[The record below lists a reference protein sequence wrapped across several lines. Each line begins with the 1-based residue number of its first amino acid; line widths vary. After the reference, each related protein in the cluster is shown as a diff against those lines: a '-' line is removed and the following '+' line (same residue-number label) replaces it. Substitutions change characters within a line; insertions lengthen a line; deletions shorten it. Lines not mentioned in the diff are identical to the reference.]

1 MRRINSEFRTIYMS
15 EEGQKLS
22 NRDYFGYVEMDDF
35 ACYVLADSLDE
46 ELSVNSA
53 KLVVESIIRNFTMAP
68 SMKKRRIKKYIQEAH
83 KELLQQKRGLHLKA
97 SVVVAVTNYQKLR
110 YWYVGNTRLYLIRN
124 DRVLARTFD
133 QSLTQN
139 LVEEQKLPLDQVAT
153 HEERNN
159 LYSFLGKRGIP
170 KIQISKKKSLENGDM
185 FLLFTK
191 GVWEQCPDKEF
202 LDIINSA
209 KEPEEILH
217 ETEDF
222 LLKQQEKKEVD
233 NYTLV
238 VTSVNK
244 LYQSPKKRWTV
255 KKVLLI
261 VLPIVLLVGGI
272 GLGLYLKHKSVQEKR
287 QSLASYMESGET
299 YLYYDNYVKAGQ
311 EYGEAKKL
319 AESLKEKEYAKEAD
333 QNQKLAEQI
342 VLADEAMLAQEY
354 NKAMELYEK
363 AKELSVEAG
372 NIGKTYIEN
381 ELKRVGIYIEVFDL
395 IAIGERKEE
404 YGNLEGAIEAY
415 KEAKEKATQLYY
427 NEGKAEAMQKLAA
440 VQEKVE
446 KAKLEE
452 EQEKEE
458 QQKEEEAKQQEEEAR
473 QKEEEAK
480 IKQEEQEKQELIN
493 QQIKND
499 IQNAIDLENK
509 GNELLA
515 EGQYESAITFY
526 QTAKAIYTRVELK
539 ELAKAIDEKVKAA
552 KAGIVAEEAK
562 KAEEARKA
570 KEETKV
576 AEEES

>member
-1 MRRINSEFRTIYMS
+1 MRRINSEFSTIHMS

-53 KLVVESIIRNFTMAP
+53 KLVVENIIRNFTEAP
-68 SMKKRRIKKYIQEAH
+68 SIKKRRIKKYIREAH
-83 KELLQQKRGLHLKA
+83 KELLKQKKGMHLKA

-124 DRVLARTFD
+124 DRILERTSD

-139 LVEEQKLPLDQVAT
+139 LVEEQKIPLDQAAT

-159 LYSFLGKRGIP
+159 LYSFLGKRGTP
-170 KIQISKKKSLENGDM
+170 KLQISKKKALENGDM
-185 FLLFTK
+185 FLLLTK
-191 GVWEQCPDKEF
+191 GVWEQCPEKEF
-202 LDIINSA
+202 LDIINAA
-209 KEPEEILH
+209 KEPEEILY

-222 LLKQQEKKEVD
+222 ILKQQGTKKID

-244 LYQSPKKRWTV
+244 LYQSPKKRWTI
-255 KKVLLI
+255 KKVLMI
-261 VLPIVLLVGGI
+261 VLPMVIAVGGI
-272 GLGLYLKHKSVQEKR
+272 GIGLYVRHRSIQEKTK
-287 QSLASYMESGET
+287 SLASYMESGET
-299 YLYYDNYVKAGQ
+299 YLRYDNYVKAAQ

-319 AESLKEKEYAKEAD
+319 AESLSKKEESKEAD
-333 QNQKLAEQI
+333 QNQRLAEQI
-342 VLADEAMLAQEY
+342 ILADEAMLAQEY
-354 NKAMELYEK
+354 EKAMELYEK

-427 NEGKAEAMQKLAA
+427 NEGKAEAIQKLAA
-440 VQEKVE
+440 VQEKME

-452 EQEKEE
+452 EQKKEE
-458 QQKEEEAKQQEEEAR
+458 QKKEEEAKQQEEEAR
-473 QKEEEAK
+473 QKEEEEK
-480 IKQEEQEKQELIN
+480 KRQEEQAKQELKN
-493 QQIKND
+493 QQKMND

-515 EGQYESAITFY
+515 GGQYESAITFY
-526 QTAKAIYTRVELK
+526 QTAKSIYTRVELK
-539 ELAKAIDEKVKAA
+539 DLAKAIDEKVKAA

-562 KAEEARKA
+562 KAEE
-570 KEETKV
+570 
-576 AEEES
+576 ES

>member
-1 MRRINSEFRTIYMS
+1 MRRINSEFSTIHMS

-22 NRDYFGYVEMDDF
+22 NRDYFGYVEMDGF

-53 KLVVESIIRNFTMAP
+53 KLVVESIIRNFTEAP
-68 SMKKRRIKKYIQEAH
+68 SIKKRRIKKYIREAH
-83 KELLQQKRGLHLKA
+83 KELLKQKKGMHLKA
-97 SVVVAVTNYQKLR
+97 SVVVAVTDYQKLR

-124 DRVLARTFD
+124 DRILERTSD

-139 LVEEQKLPLDQVAT
+139 LVEEQRIPLDQAAT

-159 LYSFLGKRGIP
+159 LYSFLGKRGTP
-170 KIQISKKKSLENGDM
+170 KLQISKKKALENGDM
-185 FLLFTK
+185 FLLLTK
-191 GVWEQCPDKEF
+191 GVWEQCPEKEF
-202 LDIINSA
+202 LDIINAA
-209 KEPEEILH
+209 KEPEEILY

-222 LLKQQEKKEVD
+222 ILKQQGTKKID

-244 LYQSPKKRWTV
+244 LYQSPKKRWTI
-255 KKVLLI
+255 KKVLMI
-261 VLPIVLLVGGI
+261 VLPMVIAVGGI
-272 GLGLYLKHKSVQEKR
+272 GIGLYVRHRSIQEKTK
-287 QSLASYMESGET
+287 SLASYMESGET
-299 YLYYDNYVKAGQ
+299 YLRYDNYVKAAQ

-319 AESLKEKEYAKEAD
+319 AESLSKKEESKEAD

-342 VLADEAMLAQEY
+342 ILADEAMLGQEY
-354 NKAMELYEK
+354 EKAMELYEK

-427 NEGKAEAMQKLAA
+427 NEGKAEAIQKLAA
-440 VQEKVE
+440 VQEKME

-452 EQEKEE
+452 EQKKEE
-458 QQKEEEAKQQEEEAR
+458 QKKEEEAKQQEEEAR
-473 QKEEEAK
+473 QKEEEEK
-480 IKQEEQEKQELIN
+480 KRQEEQAKQELKN
-493 QQIKND
+493 QQKMND

-515 EGQYESAITFY
+515 GGQYESAITFY
-526 QTAKAIYTRVELK
+526 QTAKSIYTRVELK
-539 ELAKAIDEKVKAA
+539 DLAKAIDEKVKAA

-562 KAEEARKA
+562 KAEE
-570 KEETKV
+570 
-576 AEEES
+576 ES